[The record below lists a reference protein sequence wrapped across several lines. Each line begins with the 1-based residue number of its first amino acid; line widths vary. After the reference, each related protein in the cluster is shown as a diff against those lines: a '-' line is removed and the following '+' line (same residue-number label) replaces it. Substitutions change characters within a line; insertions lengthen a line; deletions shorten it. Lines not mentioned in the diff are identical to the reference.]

1 MTLASERNAAI
12 AGTVARIRRLEK
24 DPGITCTGVEA
35 IREALLELAAREELF
50 PPETFLHSDPAT
62 APSLRLYRLSEDP
75 DHRFALY
82 ANVSGGV
89 VVDSPPHNHAT
100 WAVVVGMR
108 GEETNRFY
116 KRTDDGGI
124 EQVGEVCV
132 SRGTGVAMLPDDLHS
147 IHIRGDE
154 PVLNFH
160 MYGRG
165 LEQLHER
172 RYFDATD
179 RSWLP
184 LPALREISD
193 LDT

>member
-1 MTLASERNAAI
+1 MTLARERSGAI
-12 AGTVARIRRLEK
+12 AETVSRIRLLEK
-24 DPGITCTGVEA
+24 NLGVTRTGVEA
-35 IREALLELAAREELF
+35 IQKVLLELAAREELF
-50 PPETFLHSDPAT
+50 PPLHFQPAPGAVQRT
-62 APSLRLYRLSEDP
+62 RFYRLSEDP

-82 ANVSGGV
+82 ASVSGA
-89 VVDSPPHNHAT
+89 VVDSPPHNHTT

-116 KRTDDGGI
+116 KRTDDGGV

-147 IHIRGDE
+147 IHIHGDE

-172 RYFDATD
+172 RYFDA
-179 RSWLP
+179 REHSWHP
-184 LPALREISD
+184 FPALREISD
-193 LDT
+193 LDA